1 MTATRP
7 THDRRWLILPVI
19 LSASFMAI
27 LDVFIVN
34 VAAPSLRHDLGA
46 SAAAVQW
53 VVDGY
58 AVAFATALITG
69 GRLGDVIGRRRAF
82 RIGVGAFTLS
92 SALCGAA
99 PSPTALVAARA
110 LQGLSCAL
118 MMPQVLSIIQVEF
131 EPHER
136 RRCLAMM
143 GGAQGAASVCGQLV
157 GGALIS
163 LDVLGLGWRTVFL
176 INVPVGL
183 AAVVAAGA
191 IVPES
196 RSPSARRLDLPGVAL
211 GSIVALLVIFPVVE
225 GRAAGWPWWVPAAL
239 VAALP
244 VGAAWIAYERAL
256 TARGG
261 APLVDLSLFRLRGYR
276 LGLGLALLFY
286 TGLTCVFFLL
296 SIYMQDGLGLS
307 PFASGVAFTPLAV
320 LFVAA
325 TLIAPRYFARIGDR
339 LIAVG
344 SALMALAAA
353 AVAIGVATTH
363 PSGPT
368 PLLIGGLSILCV
380 GPGIVVPGV
389 INAVLR
395 SVPPESAGSAS
406 GVMTTAQ
413 QMGNALG
420 VAIAGAL
427 FFAVLGDGAGAHA
440 YDRAFAIAL
449 GWTVAT
455 AALSTVLA
463 LRVAASERAE
473 RSAEPADTVRSMAI
487 AQQPEVARR
496 AA

>member
-1 MTATRP
+1 MTSTE
-7 THDRRWLILPVI
+7 TRRWLILPVI
-19 LSASFMAI
+19 LSATFMAI

-34 VAAPSLRHDLGA
+34 VAAPSLRHELGA
-46 SAAAVQW
+46 SAASVQW

-58 AVAFATALITG
+58 ALAFATALITG

-82 RIGVGAFTLS
+82 RIGVAAFTAA

-99 PSPTALVAARA
+99 PTPTALVAARA

-131 EPHER
+131 APDER
-136 RRCLAMM
+136 RRCLAIM
-143 GGAQGAASVCGQLV
+143 GGVQGAASVCGQLV
-157 GGALIS
+157 GGALIG

-176 INVPVGL
+176 INVPVGV
-183 AAVVAAGA
+183 AAVVAAGRL
-191 IVPES
+191 VPES
-196 RSPSARRLDLPGVAL
+196 RSESARRLDLPGVGL
-211 GSIVALLVIFPVVE
+211 GCIAALLVIFPIVE

-239 VAALP
+239 VAAVP
-244 VGAAWIAYERAL
+244 VAAAWVAYERSL

-261 APLVDLSLFRLRGYR
+261 APLVDLSLFRVQGYR
-276 LGLGLALLFY
+276 LGLALALLFY

-296 SIYMQDGLGLS
+296 GLYMQDGLGLS
-307 PFASGVAFTPLAV
+307 PLESGVAFTPLAV
-320 LFVAA
+320 PFVAA
-325 TLIAPRYFARIGDR
+325 TLVAPRYFARIGDR
-339 LIAVG
+339 LIALG
-344 SALMALAAA
+344 SAVMALAAG

-363 PSGPT
+363 PAGMT
-368 PLLIGGLSILCV
+368 PVLVAGLAIMCI
-380 GPGIVVPGV
+380 GPGIVVPGLIHV
-389 INAVLR
+389 ALR
-395 SVPPESAGSAS
+395 SVPAASAGSAS
-406 GVMTTAQ
+406 GVLTTAQ

-427 FFAVLGDGAGAHA
+427 FFGVLGDGAGARA

-449 GWTVAT
+449 GWSVAT

-463 LRVAASERAE
+463 LRIAACQPGRDASGADSVPRA
-473 RSAEPADTVRSMAI
+473 MAV

>member
-1 MTATRP
+1 MTATR
-7 THDRRWLILPVI
+7 TRDRRWLILPVI

-34 VAAPSLRHDLGA
+34 VAAPSLRHELGA
-46 SAAAVQW
+46 SAASVQW

-82 RIGVGAFTLS
+82 RLGVGAFTLS

-99 PSPTALVAARA
+99 PTPTALVAARA

-131 EPHER
+131 APHER

-143 GGAQGAASVCGQLV
+143 GGVQGAASVCGQLV

-163 LDVLGLGWRTVFL
+163 LDVLGLGWRMVFL

-183 AAVVAAGA
+183 AAVVAAGL

-196 RSPSARRLDLPGVAL
+196 RSHSTRRLDLPGVAL
-211 GSIVALLVIFPVVE
+211 GSLVALLVIFPVVE

-239 VAALP
+239 LAAVP

-261 APLVDLSLFRLRGYR
+261 APLVDLSLFRVRGYR
-276 LGLGLALLFY
+276 LGLALALLFY

-296 SIYMQDGLGLS
+296 SIYLQDGLGLS
-307 PFASGVAFTPLAV
+307 PFESGVAFTPLAV

-325 TLIAPRYFARIGDR
+325 RLTAPRYFARIGDR
-339 LIAVG
+339 LMAIGATI
-344 SALMALAAA
+344 MALAAG
-353 AVAIGVATTH
+353 AVATGVALTH

-368 PLLIGGLSILCV
+368 PLLIGGLAILCV

-406 GVMTTAQ
+406 GVTTTAQ

-427 FFAVLGDGAGAHA
+427 FFAILGDGAGAHA

-449 GWTVAT
+449 CWTVAT
-455 AALSTVLA
+455 ATLSALLA

-473 RSAEPADTVRSMAI
+473 RSVEPVDTVPSAMHVAR
-487 AQQPEVARR
+487 QPEVARR

>member
-1 MTATRP
+1 MTST
-7 THDRRWLILPVI
+7 DRRWLILPVI
-19 LSASFMAI
+19 LTATFMAI

-34 VAAPSLRHDLGA
+34 VTSPSLRDELGA
-46 SAAAVQW
+46 SAASVQW
-53 VVDGY
+53 VLDGY
-58 AVAFATALITG
+58 ALAFATALITG

-82 RIGVGAFTLS
+82 RIGVGAFTVS

-136 RRCLAMM
+136 RRCLAIM
-143 GGAQGAASVCGQLV
+143 GGVQGAASVCGQLV
-157 GGALIS
+157 GGALIG

-183 AAVVAAGA
+183 AAVVAAGRL
-191 IVPES
+191 VPES
-196 RSPSARRLDLPGVAL
+196 GSRTARRLDLPGVAL
-211 GSIVALLVIFPVVE
+211 GSLVALLVIFPVVE
-225 GRAAGWPWWVPAAL
+225 GREAGWPWWIPAAL
-239 VAALP
+239 VAAVP
-244 VGAAWIAYERAL
+244 VAAAWVAYERSL

-261 APLVDLSLFRLRGYR
+261 APLVDLSLFGLRGYR
-276 LGLGLALLFY
+276 LGLALALLFY

-296 SIYMQDGLGLS
+296 GLYLQDGLGLS
-307 PFASGVAFTPLAV
+307 PLESGIAFTPLAV
-320 LFVAA
+320 PFVAA
-325 TLIAPRYFARIGDR
+325 TLIAPRYFARVGDR
-339 LIAVG
+339 LIAYG
-344 SALMALAAA
+344 SALMALTAG

-368 PLLIGGLSILCV
+368 PELIAGLSILCI
-380 GPGIVVPGV
+380 GPGIVVPGL
-389 INAVLR
+389 IHAVLR
-395 SVPPESAGSAS
+395 SVPAESAGSAS
-406 GVMTTAQ
+406 GVLTTAQ

-420 VAIAGAL
+420 VAIAGAI
-427 FFAVLGDGAGAHA
+427 FFGALGDGVGAHA

-449 GWTVAT
+449 AWSVAT

-463 LRVAASERAE
+463 LRVAAAASPPARDA
-473 RSAEPADTVRSMAI
+473 AGADTVRPAMAVDT
-487 AQQPEVARR
+487 QQLEVTRR

>member
-1 MTATRP
+1 MTATR
-7 THDRRWLILPVI
+7 TRDRRWLILPVI

-34 VAAPSLRHDLGA
+34 VAAPSLRHELGA
-46 SAAAVQW
+46 SAASVQW

-82 RIGVGAFTLS
+82 RLGVGAFTLS

-163 LDVLGLGWRTVFL
+163 LDG
-176 INVPVGL
+176 
-183 AAVVAAGA
+183 
-191 IVPES
+191 
-196 RSPSARRLDLPGVAL
+196 
-211 GSIVALLVIFPVVE
+211 
-225 GRAAGWPWWVPAAL
+225 
-239 VAALP
+239 
-244 VGAAWIAYERAL
+244 
-256 TARGG
+256 
-261 APLVDLSLFRLRGYR
+261 

-296 SIYMQDGLGLS
+296 SIYMQDGLGLG

-325 TLIAPRYFARIGDR
+325 TLTAPRYFARIGDR
-339 LIAVG
+339 LMAIGATV
-344 SALMALAAA
+344 MALAAG
-353 AVAIGVATTH
+353 AVATGVALTH

-368 PLLIGGLSILCV
+368 PLLIGGLAILCV
-380 GPGIVVPGV
+380 GPGVVGPRV
-389 INAVLR
+389 INALLR
-395 SVPPESAGSAS
+395 SVPPGA
-406 GVMTTAQ
+406 
-413 QMGNALG
+413 
-420 VAIAGAL
+420 AGA
-427 FFAVLGDGAGAHA
+427 
-440 YDRAFAIAL
+440 
-449 GWTVAT
+449 
-455 AALSTVLA
+455 
-463 LRVAASERAE
+463 
-473 RSAEPADTVRSMAI
+473 
-487 AQQPEVARR
+487 
-496 AA
+496 